1 MQIYDYHTAG
11 GKNVIQAYFKKQT
24 NKIWSE
30 YQDIRIIID
39 KYGVLAFKEFLNT
52 RQLRGKLWEI
62 RFSNER
68 IAYVI
73 LNEDAVIFVHA
84 FKKQKNKTEE
94 HDINLALKRL
104 NEMSRKLR

>member
-39 KYGVLAFKEFLNT
+39 KYGVLAFKA
-52 RQLRGKLWEI
+52 I
-62 RFSNER
+62 
-68 IAYVI
+68 
-73 LNEDAVIFVHA
+73 
-84 FKKQKNKTEE
+84 
-94 HDINLALKRL
+94 KRD
-104 NEMSRKLR
+104 E